1 MDIVQLKTLILV
13 AELGSLRRAADRL
26 KLAQPAL
33 SRHIRLLEET
43 LEETLF
49 ERHGRG
55 MVITDAGR
63 DVLGHALKI
72 VNEFDAIRHSI
83 DQRKTSLS
91 GTLVIGVPPT
101 VAKIITA
108 PLLKGIQSAHPR
120 LTVRFSSAF
129 SGHMLDWLRRGE
141 IDMALIYDPELPAD
155 APVATIPLVTEAL
168 YLVSNQKSGLALNRP
183 VRFADLA
190 GEALIL
196 PSAPHGLRKVVNHYA
211 KQTSIQLKPTIEA
224 DSLGAILDLVHNGFG
239 SSILPLTPIY
249 ARVLDNHFSAS
260 PLCDPTP
267 ERRLVLAFPADRP
280 MSPANRVV
288 QAIFAEVTQR
298 LIDGQVWKARRP

>member
-1 MDIVQLKTLILV
+1 MDIAQLKTLILV
-13 AELGSLRRAADRL
+13 AELGSLRKAADRL

-43 LEETLF
+43 LEVDLF

-72 VNEFDAIRHSI
+72 ANEFDAIRHSL

-91 GTLVIGVPPT
+91 GTVVIGVPPT

-108 PLLKGIQSAHPR
+108 PLLRGIQEAHPR

-141 IDMALIYDPELPAD
+141 IDMALIYDPQLPAD
-155 APVATIPLVTEAL
+155 SPVSTLPMVTEAL
-168 YLVSNQKSGLALNRP
+168 YLVSNQKRGLALNRP
-183 VRFADLA
+183 VRFADLQN
-190 GEALIL
+190 EELIL
-196 PSAPHGLRKVVNHYA
+196 PSAPHGLRSVVNHYA
-211 KQTSIQLKPTIEA
+211 QRASIQIKPTIEA
-224 DSLGAILDLVHNGFG
+224 DSLGAILDLIHNGYG
-239 SSILPLTPIY
+239 SSVLPLTPIY
-249 ARVLDNHFSAS
+249 ARVLDNHFTAS
-260 PLCDPTP
+260 PLCDPVP
-267 ERRLVLAFPADRP
+267 ERRLVLAFPNDRP
-280 MSPANRVV
+280 ISPANRVV
-288 QAIFAEVTQR
+288 QGIFAEITQQ
-298 LIDGQVWKARRP
+298 LIDGEVWKARRP